1 MQLPFGVVAKLQK
14 KNYGNKCRHDISEST
29 NPCE

>member
-14 KNYGNKCRHDISEST
+14 KNYGNKCRHGISKSI
-29 NPCE
+29 NPC